1 MSEIILT
8 VEGVDP
14 VELFGENNIKL
25 NLLRKA
31 FPEITIT
38 SRGSSVKLAGEK
50 KFTQRAKSKF
60 ELMVRLLREY
70 NELPVQMVEDL
81 LGGNIEGRRY
91 LIQAGD
97 SQFDFTPFYFR
108 IPGCA
113 QPKICGQLVAGHVPK
128 FAKLANIGKHFPN
141 FLLNAVFL

>member
-14 VELFGENNIKL
+14 VELYGENNVKL

-38 SRGSSVKLAGEK
+38 SRGNSLKLAGEK
-50 KFTQRAKSKF
+50 KFTQKAKAKF

-70 NELPVQMVEDL
+70 NELPVQMV
-81 LGGNIEGRRY
+81 
-91 LIQAGD
+91 
-97 SQFDFTPFYFR
+97 
-108 IPGCA
+108 
-113 QPKICGQLVAGHVPK
+113 
-128 FAKLANIGKHFPN
+128 
-141 FLLNAVFL
+141 